1 MEGTIA
7 SFTWSINGPPKTI
20 HTTAIYYG
28 SISSSADLGNHILP
42 TDTHYTNVVK
52 DFIKGEYSVPLQF
65 VANEKKMV
73 PGNYFFRAYAQI
85 DELNLWTE
93 EKTFT
98 VRPAPKYEIK
108 IINYPQKVSQ
118 GENTSFTWEI
128 QGPTAETG
136 FTAIVASK
144 ESMSGVLDTQV
155 SVSNTSYKIIVNDF
169 MGNKSQVPLRFIGN
183 TKMQD
188 SGVYYFRAV
197 ANINEKNVWS
207 PEYSF
212 TVE

>member
-1 MEGTIA
+1 
-7 SFTWSINGPPKTI
+7 
-20 HTTAIYYG
+20 
-28 SISSSADLGNHILP
+28 
-42 TDTHYTNVVK
+42 
-52 DFIKGEYSVPLQF
+52 
-65 VANEKKMV
+65 
-73 PGNYFFRAYAQI
+73 
-85 DELNLWTE
+85 
-93 EKTFT
+93 
-98 VRPAPKYEIK
+98 
-108 IINYPQKVSQ
+108 
-118 GENTSFTWEI
+118 
-128 QGPTAETG
+128 
-136 FTAIVASK
+136 
-144 ESMSGVLDTQV
+144 MSGVLDTQV